1 MVPASMLHA
10 AGSLKRTRRRHVT
23 FAATVL
29 LVGGLAGCA
38 GSQPIDLSPR
48 PSFEP
53 GQVLAFR
60 VRDTTVRL
68 WAVRFETDS
77 VTGIPKGVSRSC
89 VSCRVGFSLAD
100 VSQPRV
106 IRPASATFWT
116 VLPLAV
122 LAGLM
127 YEIYHL
133 KTKPPPTNN

>member
-1 MVPASMLHA
+1 MHHVTGRPGRS
-10 AGSLKRTRRRHVT
+10 RRGRST
-23 FAATVL
+23 FAATML
-29 LVGGLAGCA
+29 LAAGVAGCVR
-38 GSQPIDLSPR
+38 SQPIVLSPR
-48 PSFEP
+48 PSIEP
-53 GQVLAFR
+53 GEELAFR

-68 WAVRFETDS
+68 WAVRFVTDS
-77 VTGIPKGVSRSC
+77 VTGIPEGLSRSC
-89 VSCRVGFSLAD
+89 LSCRVGFSLAD

-127 YEIYHL
+127 YEIYHV